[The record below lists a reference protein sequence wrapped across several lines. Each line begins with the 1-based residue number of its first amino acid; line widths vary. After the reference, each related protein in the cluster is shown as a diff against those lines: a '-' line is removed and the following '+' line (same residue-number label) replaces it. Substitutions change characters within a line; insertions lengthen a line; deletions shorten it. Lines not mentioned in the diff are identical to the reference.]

1 MKNKKTMEASK
12 SLNKSKTDSHDI
24 QLLIMAGLSVVF
36 LLVFAYAPMAGILL
50 AFKDA
55 NYELNLF
62 QALLEN
68 EWTLDNFKELFAD
81 ETFWTTFTNTL
92 AINVLMLVFNFPMPI
107 IFALLLNEVRARS
120 LKKGIQTICNFPQ
133 FISWVVYGGIILA
146 LTDADT
152 GIVNPILEFLGL
164 SSGAKPVDLNL
175 SQYFYPKIII
185 ATIIK
190 GVGWGSIVYL
200 AAITGIDPQ
209 LYEAAMIDGANRW
222 QRAVKITLPLMKPTI
237 VIFLLLNL
245 SSLLGNNFEQFYVFQ
260 TTENLKTTR
269 VLATYVYSLG
279 FTLRKY
285 STSTAL
291 SFFEGIISVVLLLSS
306 NFFSKKITGEGI
318 F

>member
-1 MKNKKTMEASK
+1 MQKENTNKTIKKRKM
-12 SLNKSKTDSHDI
+12 DSHDI
-24 QLLIMAGLSVVF
+24 QLIIMASLSVVF

-55 NYELNLF
+55 NYELNVF
-62 QALLEN
+62 KALLQN
-68 EWTLDNFKELFAD
+68 EWTMDNFKELFAD

-92 AINVLMLVFNFPMPI
+92 TINVLMLLFNFPMPI
-107 IFALLLNEVRARS
+107 IFALLLNELRNKT
-120 LKKGIQTICNFPQ
+120 LKKSIQTVCNFPQ

-152 GIVNPILEFLGL
+152 GIVNPILEFF
-164 SSGAKPVDLNL
+164 GASKENPIDLNL

-209 LYEAAMIDGANRW
+209 LYEAAMIDGASRW
-222 QRAVKITLPLMKPTI
+222 QRAIKITLPLMKPTI

-269 VLATYVYSLG
+269 VLATYVYQLG
-279 FTLRKY
+279 FTLRQY

-291 SFFEGIISVVLLLSS
+291 SFFEGIISVILLLSS
-306 NFFSKKITGEGI
+306 NFASKKITGEGI

>member
-1 MKNKKTMEASK
+1 MKNKQITESIKGHSK
-12 SLNKSKTDSHDI
+12 HKINNRDI
-24 QLLIMAGLSVVF
+24 QLLVMAGLSVIF

-81 ETFWTTFTNTL
+81 ETFWMAFTNTL
-92 AINVLMLVFNFPMPI
+92 VINVLMLIFNFPMPI
-107 IFALLLNEVRARS
+107 IFALLLNEVRWQMV
-120 LKKGIQTICNFPQ
+120 KKGIQTICNFPQ

-146 LTDADT
+146 LTNADT

-164 SSGAKPVDLNL
+164 SSRSNPVDLNL

-200 AAITGIDPQ
+200 AAITVIDPQ

-222 QRAVKITLPLMKPTI
+222 LRAVKITLPLMKPTI

-269 VLATYVYSLG
+269 VLATYIYSLG

-285 STSTAL
+285 ATSTAL
-291 SFFEGIISVVLLLSS
+291 SLFEGVISVVLLLSS